1 MTSST
6 LSGTMSLSALQL
18 SQLLTVLSPEIL
30 SAESLEAACARVV
43 EHFPRYY
50 RVSHVLVDLQVGLT
64 CPAAQPLLP
73 NSHQP
78 RQNWADSGTLKII
91 VNPPKHMGRLL
102 FKVSCQ
108 AFNNYNVQNSPI
120 GISICL
126 LPFAAAL
133 TPSRSAS
140 RSYSSSL
147 SPTSSA
153 AGSTRDEDGNS
164 AMMLHYTVCRL
175 ATLAGHNQDGVKLT
189 TKEYKVQPGKL
200 TTTIIHLC
208 SFFPPLQFMV
218 MDSLG
223 RQVEEKVL

>member
-78 RQNWADSGTLKII
+78 RQNWADSGTLEIQ
-91 VNPPKHMGRLL
+91 VNPTQ
-102 FKVSCQ
+102 F
-108 AFNNYNVQNSPI
+108 
-120 GISICL
+120 
-126 LPFAAAL
+126 
-133 TPSRSAS
+133 T
-140 RSYSSSL
+140 
-147 SPTSSA
+147 
-153 AGSTRDEDGNS
+153 TRW
-164 AMMLHYTVCRL
+164 V
-175 ATLAGHNQDGVKLT
+175 TL
-189 TKEYKVQPGKL
+189 
-200 TTTIIHLC
+200 
-208 SFFPPLQFMV
+208 
-218 MDSLG
+218 
-223 RQVEEKVL
+223 